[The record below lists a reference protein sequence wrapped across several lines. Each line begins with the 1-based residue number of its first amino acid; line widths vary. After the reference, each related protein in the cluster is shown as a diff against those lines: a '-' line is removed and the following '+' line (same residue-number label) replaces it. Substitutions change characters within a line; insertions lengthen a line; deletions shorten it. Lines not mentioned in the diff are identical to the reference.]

1 MIRDQKSNKH
11 IADGYKKLFR
21 AFKREAVQFLVAK
34 NLAVSH
40 LTLEALPAV
49 QTWTANCKGDCK
61 TMGTGHYVVC
71 GLRFSKK
78 NLMLKV
84 SNVEETGTSKLR
96 DSNTHEEK
104 LRAHTIVT
112 QYLRHCQLALGE
124 AKRFPSAESSLWEK
138 KTTYPPSARHVQ
150 RKQNAFSRIIKCA
163 TFAVW
168 KCELPLVNL
177 KCTVQNAAW
186 SKIMFFFTSTNR
198 RYREKQKKNN
208 KKSITCSEGSNIF
221 LQRKGLGIDI
231 LLIEEVVLVYHAVN
245 EFADSDENYWLS
257 DFCWNVGKWFYLAIV
272 SKTSQSACSSA
283 VFFRDANV
291 KRESPAV
298 DVSQN
303 ILAKQHIYDV
313 SGYARLRNNLY
324 GYVWCLNLTF

>member
-177 KCTVQNAAW
+177 KCSVQNAAW
-186 SKIMFFFTSTNR
+186 SKIMSFFTSTNR
-198 RYREKQKKNN
+198 RYREKQKKKQQ
-208 KKSITCSEGSNIF
+208 KKYYLLRRVKYFFTT
-221 LQRKGLGIDI
+221 QRSWNWYFIDWGGCCGLPRCKWICWFGRK
-231 LLIEEVVLVYHAVN
+231 LLIK
-245 EFADSDENYWLS
+245 WL
-257 DFCWNVGKWFYLAIV
+257 LL
-272 SKTSQSACSSA
+272 
-283 VFFRDANV
+283 
-291 KRESPAV
+291 KRRKV
-298 DVSQN
+298 
-303 ILAKQHIYDV
+303 ILF
-313 SGYARLRNNLY
+313 GNR
-324 GYVWCLNLTF
+324 F